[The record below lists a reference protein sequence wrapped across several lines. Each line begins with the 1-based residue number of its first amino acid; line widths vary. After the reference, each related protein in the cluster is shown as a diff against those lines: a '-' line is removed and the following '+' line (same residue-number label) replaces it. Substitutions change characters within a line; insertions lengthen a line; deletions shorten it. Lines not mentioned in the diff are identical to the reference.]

1 MQDPMTSVGA
11 YTIVEGIAEGGM
23 SFVYRA
29 IDKSQNLEVALKVLK
44 PEASA
49 MIRRHQKTVQPH
61 WEGDIAIQFDHPN
74 VVHTYER
81 GVSQDLHYLAMELL
95 DSFTLK
101 YLISADSPLARANRY
116 HILGEIA
123 EAFGYIHDM
132 GYIHRD
138 VSPRNVLIAANGSSK
153 IIDFGLT
160 IPASAVKGRKDAR
173 SGSLSYMAPEQI
185 TGEGLDPRCD
195 VYGLGVTMYEVL
207 TKRLPYQVNPAEPT
221 MHLADDRLPL
231 REHDSTVPAEL
242 GDVVARALARDPA
255 ARFQS
260 VRELQKAL
268 QGVLATRPRAELE
281 PEGPEARRFERVDA
295 SCFCTLT
302 CEDDEGAKE
311 YRALTRNISLLGA
324 SFIHLR
330 EPLPEGTRGQF
341 KLWLRGEDSPLT
353 MSAEVVWCGKSV
365 RDDEGYEIGLRFAVV
380 PYDIREHLRAY
391 LASHQ

>member
-1 MQDPMTSVGA
+1 
-11 YTIVEGIAEGGM
+11 
-23 SFVYRA
+23 
-29 IDKSQNLEVALKVLK
+29 
-44 PEASA
+44 
-49 MIRRHQKTVQPH
+49 
-61 WEGDIAIQFDHPN
+61 
-74 VVHTYER
+74 
-81 GVSQDLHYLAMELL
+81 
-95 DSFTLK
+95 
-101 YLISADSPLARANRY
+101 
-116 HILGEIA
+116 
-123 EAFGYIHDM
+123 M

-138 VSPRNVLIAANGSSK
+138 VSPRNVLIKANGSAK

-160 IPASAVKGRKDAR
+160 IPASAAKGRTDAR

-185 TGEGLDPRCD
+185 TGEGLDARCD

-221 MHLADDRLPL
+221 MHLAQEGALPL
-231 REHDSTVPAEL
+231 REHDTTVPTDLE
-242 GDVVARALARDPA
+242 DIVARALARDPA

-260 VRELQKAL
+260 VRELQEAL
-268 QGVLATRPRAELE
+268 QAVLVTKPRAELE

-302 CEDDEGAKE
+302 CGNGEGPKD

-353 MSAEVVWCGKSV
+353 LSAEVVWCSKSV
-365 RDDEGYEIGLRFAVV
+365 RNDEGYEIGLRFAVV
-380 PYDIREHLRAY
+380 PHDIREHLSTY